1 MIFKCKMC
9 GGTLD
14 VKEGQ
19 SIAECE
25 FCGTKQTIP
34 VTNNEKSFNLH
45 NRANALRLRNEFD
58 KAIIVYENILTDN
71 PDDVE
76 AHWGLLLCK
85 YGIEYVGDPL
95 TGKKIP
101 TCHRTQFDSVFS
113 DPDYKAAIKNADILA
128 REVYESEA
136 KEIDGIQKHILEIS
150 QKEERFDVFLCYKE
164 TDENGQRTI
173 DSVIAQD
180 VYSALTQKGYKVFFS
195 RITLETKLGE
205 MYEPYIFAALN
216 SAKVMLVIGTKES
229 YFNAVWVRNEWSR
242 FIKIME
248 RDHDKYLIPCYKDMD
263 AYDLPMEMASFQAQD
278 MGKIGF
284 LQDLLYGIDK
294 LFGKTARSVKT
305 EEKPTTVIQNSV
317 NCSALLER
325 AQILI
330 EDGDTKKADSLLEK
344 VLNNDPKNAKAYFYK
359 LLIDLNVKSADE
371 LNNFTRQISSEPNY
385 IKAYRFA
392 DENFKKELN
401 EYSSKITENIELEEK
416 ESKYQSATSLLNSK
430 HYEEALQKFETLIG
444 YKDVDTL
451 ISKCRNAIEKHNL
464 SIYDRAINLINEYKY
479 ADAIYLLKQISNYKE
494 SDGLL
499 KKCEIWRKQE
509 NVYRSAVLLA
519 DNDTINSLSGAVKQ
533 LKQIGEYR
541 DSLTLAEKYNQRII
555 EIKRASAIK
564 KSKTIR
570 FIKIASPIVAA
581 VIAFTL
587 LTSYLFIPLT
597 KYNQAEKA
605 YKNGD
610 YDTAISLYD
619 DLYRNHHDFKN
630 AASKI
635 NPTKYKK
642 ADSFVENGEF
652 TEAQKIFEE
661 LGDFENSADRVNL
674 TKASENFSNGNYID
688 GINLVVRTGGIV
700 NVTFGTDGGAEIP
713 NKRFYDTII
722 TSENILSAVKV
733 GYTFVKWEISEWN
746 VDTTPSTYDRY
757 KASITLKAV
766 YAANSYNLAYELN
779 GGACDNLTEEY
790 VFGAGAELPVPARK
804 GYTFDGW
811 SFGEN
816 ERFFAMPAETF
827 GDKKLYAN
835 WTANAYT
842 ITYNANG
849 GTLDDNAQSVV
860 YDSNV
865 TLKTPSRDAYTFAGW
880 YNGDVLVSSGVWTIA
895 DNVTLVAR
903 WTKINFKITYNLNGG
918 TNDGDNPLSYVI
930 SEKDITIN
938 DPAKTGYTFLGWSVS
953 DSNEKRENY
962 VIEAGVWGDLS
973 LTANWQANTYAITYD
988 YNDGATEK
996 TTQNV
1001 TFDSAYKLIVP
1012 TRNGYDFN
1020 GWYIGDEKITDGTYK
1035 TASDIIL
1042 KATWKIITYTISYD
1056 LGGGTVATA
1065 NSTKYTVE
1073 TATFTLNN
1081 PTKTGYTF
1089 TGWILGDSDVKNL
1102 TAVIEKGSFG
1112 DLTFTACYAANNY
1125 TLSFNVNGGDESIT
1139 AITVTYDKSF
1149 TLPTPVRTGYTFDGW
1164 VYNGNKI
1171 TNGIWKYTDNIK
1183 LSAQWVANDDTTYS
1197 VEHYLE
1203 NADNDK
1209 YTLVY
1214 TDKFTGTTDSSV
1226 TPKVNTYDH
1235 FTSPSTKTVTISP
1248 DGNLVVRYFYTRKS
1262 YTVSFFSNGGKSI
1275 LPKTQKYESTLSVNT
1290 FRIGYDFGGWYYE
1303 ESLNNLFSGKMSGEN
1318 FNLYAYWLGE
1328 TLTNEFE
1335 YKIEDSVA
1343 TITKFTG
1350 KSTNVVIPTYI
1361 NDTVVSV
1368 IGNRAFENCTELKN
1382 ITLTDG
1388 YIETIEGGAFY
1399 NCTGLTS
1406 VVIPDSVQSMGI
1418 ETFAGCSNLESLT
1431 IPFVGAKSGVK
1442 STDSEIYSFGYIF
1455 GMIEYANSYSSR
1467 QHTKYDNG
1475 KTRTDDYRLPMS
1487 LKTVN
1492 VSGGEILDYAFEN
1505 CTYIETIS
1513 VPDSI
1518 TQIGESAFSGC
1529 VYLKSFDIPSGV
1541 TEIKQETFKSC
1552 ESLVSI
1558 TVPAN
1563 VTTLDDNC
1571 FSYCTS
1577 LTNIT
1582 LPDGLQ
1588 KIDFYAFEGC
1598 KSLTNIVIPDSV
1610 TEISP
1615 GVFANCESL
1624 ESLTVP
1630 FCSFEWGTYE
1640 YSLTYW
1646 FNSVNNGDKYD
1657 ESQYYMATKC
1667 SKDPS
1672 YGYMESDY
1680 ALIPLCLNR
1689 VVLTQGESV
1698 WGFVGLSS
1706 LTSVVLPDTVKNI
1719 EDRAFLNCTNLNSI
1733 NLPTNLQQIGASAFS
1748 GCAKLERIDIP
1759 DSVTEISASAFSIC
1773 YGIKSIKLPNNIK
1786 KIEDSVFYHC
1796 SSIESISI
1804 PDNVQLLG
1812 ASCFSNCSSLSNISF
1827 GNGVDYIG
1835 ESAFTYC
1842 LSLENL
1848 DIPNNITYIGK
1859 NAFKA
1864 CSNLRSITL
1873 GTGLTTIDNNAFY
1886 QCDNIVNVN
1895 IDDLSKWCNIR
1906 FESPQANPT
1915 FYARSFSLNG
1925 VKIADLNIP
1934 LDITTIAA
1942 YTFVNCTE
1950 LKSVTIPST
1959 VQSIGSSAFSG
1970 CENLTS
1976 LNLSNGLQKIGIRS
1990 FENCFG
1996 LTQVNIPNTVTSIE
2010 NQAFRYCKKLWN
2022 VSLSGTLVK
2031 IGDGAFWDCVS
2042 LVSIVIPETVTSI
2055 VGDAFSGCY
2064 KLIEVINNS
2073 SALSINKGDGE
2084 KSGFVAYNALK
2095 VIKGE
2100 SEIVNCDD
2108 YLFYTFE
2115 NVHYLVGYT
2124 GNDENIVLPSD
2135 YNGESYTVYK
2145 CAFAYQDS
2153 INSITYQTGIDCI
2166 QESAFMG
2173 CNNIQSLYIESIE
2186 EWCSI
2191 SFSGAIAYD
2200 YSLYVDNAL
2209 VSDLIIPETVTT
2221 LNSYV
2226 FAGCASI
2233 TTLTIPATVTEINN
2247 GAFDNCVGLKHVN
2260 MLANVHYLKQATF
2273 FSCINLESI
2282 ILSDSVHSI
2291 EHGVFYDCRNL
2302 KNVYCLGELP
2312 TATESDN
2319 SCYISADK
2327 YLYRQEQPT
2336 ISGNYWHYDTDGITP
2351 KIWEI
2356 ETHG

>member
-34 VTNNEKSFNLH
+34 VIDNEKSFNLH

-71 PDDVE
+71 PDDAE

-85 YGIEYVGDPL
+85 YGIEYVDDPL

-113 DPDYKAAIKNADILA
+113 DSDYKAAIKNADVLA
-128 REVYESEA
+128 REVYETEA

-150 QKEERFDVFLCYKE
+150 QKEERFDVFICYKE
-164 TDENGQRTI
+164 SDENGRRTI

-180 VYSALTQKGYKVFFS
+180 LYSALTQKGYKVFFS
-195 RITLETKLGE
+195 KITLETKLGE

-216 SAKVMLVIGTKES
+216 SAKVMLVIGTKEA

-294 LFGKTARSVKT
+294 LFGKTARPVKV
-305 EEKPTTVIQNSV
+305 EEKPTAVIQNGV
-317 NCSALLER
+317 NYSALLER

-371 LNNFTRQISSEPNY
+371 LNNFTRRISDEPNY
-385 IKAYRFA
+385 IKAYRYA
-392 DENFKKELN
+392 DAAMKAELDG
-401 EYSSKITENIELEEK
+401 YSSRIEENIKRQKQEELYERCIKLYQFSNEK
-416 ESKYQSATSLLNSK
+416 YALEAANGFQKLGDYKDSRAYYERCVARLEKAYDEAVNYIKNYNYSDAACLLEDIK
-430 HYEEALQKFETLIG
+430 G
-444 YKDVDTL
+444 YKDSVQL
-451 ISKCRNAIEKHNL
+451 IENCCALRN
-464 SIYDRAINLINEYKY
+464 
-479 ADAIYLLKQISNYKE
+479 KE
-494 SDGLL
+494 A
-499 KKCEIWRKQE
+499 
-509 NVYRSAVLLA
+509 VYRSAGFARYDSV
-519 DNDTINSLSGAVKQ
+519 NSLSAAIER
-533 LKQIGEYR
+533 LKTIGDYR
-541 DSLTLAEKYNQRII
+541 DSATIIEKYNQRIN
-555 EIKRASAIK
+555 EIKQREEISK
-564 KSKTIR
+564 KRKTR

-581 VIAFTL
+581 IIAFTL
-587 LTSYLFIPLT
+587 LTVYLFIPLT
-597 KYNQAEKA
+597 KYNKAERA
-605 YKNGD
+605 YKNGN
-610 YDTAISLYD
+610 YDTAIALYD

-635 NPTKYKK
+635 KQTKYKK
-642 ADSFVENGEF
+642 ADTLVKAGKYGEAKDIFV
-652 TEAQKIFEE
+652 T
-661 LGDFENSADRVNL
+661 LGNYKNSADRIYL
-674 TKASENFSNGNYID
+674 TKASESFSNGNYID
-688 GINLVVRTGGIV
+688 GINFVVIKADGV
-700 NVTFGTDGGAEIP
+700 VDVTFDTDGGTEMS
-713 NKRFYDTII
+713 NKRFFGNTEV
-722 TSENILSAVKV
+722 TSKNIPSAVKV
-733 GYTFVKWEISEWN
+733 GYTFVEWKISEWN
-746 VDTTPSTYDRY
+746 VDTNSTENSTY

-849 GTLDDNAQSVV
+849 GTLDDNAQPVV

-903 WTKINFKITYNLNGG
+903 WTKINFKINYNLNGG
-918 TNDGDNPLSYVI
+918 TNDGNNPLSYVI

-962 VIEAGVWGDLS
+962 VIEAGAWGDLS

-1035 TASDIIL
+1035 TASDITL

-1081 PTKTGYTF
+1081 PTKTGYAF
-1089 TGWILGDSDVKNL
+1089 TGWIFGDSDVKNL

-1149 TLPTPVRTGYTFDGW
+1149 TLPTPARTGYTFVGW
-1164 VYNGNKI
+1164 YNGVNVVAD
-1171 TNGIWKYTDNIK
+1171 GIWKYVKNIE
-1183 LSAQWVANDDTTYS
+1183 LTAQWTANDDTAYR
-1197 VEHYLE
+1197 VEHWLE
-1203 NADNDK
+1203 NADDDE
-1209 YTLVY
+1209 YTLMNA
-1214 TDKFTGTTDSSV
+1214 DELTGMSDSV
-1226 TPKVNTYDH
+1226 IMPQVCTYEH
-1235 FTSPSTKTVTISP
+1235 FKSPDVQAVTILP
-1248 DGNLVVRYFYTRKS
+1248 KGDLVVKYYYTRNT
-1262 YTVSFFSNGGKSI
+1262 YTVSFVTNGVYAPSV
-1275 LPKTQKYESTLSVNT
+1275 TQKYDSTLSVGVVRT
-1290 FRIGYDFGGWYYE
+1290 GYEFGGWYYE
-1303 ESLNNLFSGKMSGEN
+1303 PSLTTLFSGKMSGED
-1318 FNLYAYWLGE
+1318 FTLYAYWLGE
-1328 TLTNEFE
+1328 TITSEFE
-1335 YKIEDSVA
+1335 YKIEGSVA
-1343 TITKFTG
+1343 TITKFIG
-1350 KSTNVVIPTYI
+1350 NSTDVVVPTYI

-1388 YIETIEGGAFY
+1388 YIKTIEGGAFY

-1431 IPFVGAKSGVK
+1431 IPFVGAQSGVRV
-1442 STDSEIYSFGYIF
+1442 SSPLIYPFSYIF
-1455 GMIEYANSYSSR
+1455 GTTEFENSYSVY
-1467 QHTKYDNG
+1467 QDYIDANKENNG
-1475 KTRTDDYRLPMS
+1475 KYTRDRELPSS
-1487 LKTVN
+1487 LKSVTVTNGEVTPFAFQSCWSIENINFNRN
-1492 VSGGEILDYAFEN
+1492 VS
-1505 CTYIETIS
+1505 
-1513 VPDSI
+1513 V
-1518 TQIGESAFSGC
+1518 IGESAFERCYKLKDFVLPSNLEVINKKAFYYCGGLLS
-1529 VYLKSFDIPSGV
+1529 VNIPNGVNYLGEWAYAYCSDLQ
-1541 TEIKQETFKSC
+1541 EI
-1552 ESLVSI
+1552 
-1558 TVPAN
+1558 N
-1563 VTTLDDNC
+1563 
-1571 FSYCTS
+1571 
-1577 LTNIT
+1577 
-1582 LPDGLQ
+1582 LPD
-1588 KIDFYAFEGC
+1588 
-1598 KSLTNIVIPDSV
+1598 SLKTIESCVFMHCMNLTEVVIPDSV
-1610 TEISP
+1610 VNIS
-1615 GVFANCESL
+1615 GGIFGECESL
-1624 ESLTVP
+1624 ESITIPYIGYFRDNNQYSIASWFTNAYNIYDSSKYYKVSTFYKNPEEGIVSDGETYVPLALRSVKLTA
-1630 FCSFEWGTYE
+1630 EET
-1640 YSLTYW
+1640 
-1646 FNSVNNGDKYD
+1646 
-1657 ESQYYMATKC
+1657 
-1667 SKDPS
+1667 
-1672 YGYMESDY
+1672 
-1680 ALIPLCLNR
+1680 I
-1689 VVLTQGESV
+1689 
-1698 WGFVGLSS
+1698 WGFTYLSG
-1706 LTSVVLPDTVKNI
+1706 LTSVTLPETTKIID
-1719 EDRAFLNCTNLNSI
+1719 DRAFLNCVNLKTI
-1733 NLPTNLQQIGASAFS
+1733 NLPTNVERIGVSAFS
-1748 GCAKLERIDIP
+1748 GCNNLI
-1759 DSVTEISASAFSIC
+1759 EISLPVRLQEIGKSAFRDCSAIESLH
-1773 YGIKSIKLPNNIK
+1773 IPVNIK
-1786 KIEDSVFYHC
+1786 CILDDTFYNC
-1796 SSIESISI
+1796 KALSSI
-1804 PDNVQLLG
+1804 
-1812 ASCFSNCSSLSNISF
+1812 SF
-1827 GNGVDYIG
+1827 DSGLDYIG
-1835 ESAFTYC
+1835 ESAFAFC
-1842 LSLENL
+1842 SSLEKL
-1848 DIPNNITYIGK
+1848 AIPNNVTYVGK
-1859 NAFKA
+1859 NAFKS
-1864 CSNLRSITL
+1864 CLNLRSITL
-1873 GTGLTTIDNNAFY
+1873 GAGLTCIDYDAFY
-1886 QCDNIVNVN
+1886 QCVNIENVC

-1906 FESPQANPT
+1906 FESSQANPT
-1915 FYARSFSLNG
+1915 YYAKSFSLNG
-1925 VKIADLNIP
+1925 AKIVDLNIP
-1934 LDITTIAA
+1934 SDITTIAA
-1942 YTFVNCTE
+1942 YTFVNCAE
-1950 LKSVTIPST
+1950 LKSVTIPSS
-1959 VQSIGSSAFSG
+1959 VQIIGSSAFSG
-1970 CENLTS
+1970 CENLMS
-1976 LNLSNGLQKIGIRS
+1976 LNLSDGLQEIGNRS
-1990 FENCFG
+1990 FENCFA

-2010 NQAFRYCKKLWN
+2010 NQAFRNCKKLWD
-2022 VSLSGTLVK
+2022 VSLSEALVK
-2031 IGDGAFWDCVS
+2031 IGDGAFWGCVS
-2042 LVSIVIPETVTSI
+2042 LVSIIIPKTVTTI
-2055 VGDAFSGCY
+2055 AGEAFSGCY
-2064 KLIEVINNS
+2064 KLVEVINNS
-2073 SALSINKGDGE
+2073 TLTINKGDGE

-2095 VIKGE
+2095 VIKGI
-2100 SEIVNCDD
+2100 SEIVNYND

-2115 NVHYLVGYT
+2115 KVNYLVAYV
-2124 GNDENIVLPSD
+2124 GNDENIVLPCD
-2135 YNGESYTVYK
+2135 YNGENYTIYK

-2173 CNNIQSLYIESIE
+2173 CSNIQSLYIDSIE

-2191 SFSGAIAYD
+2191 SFIGSIANA
-2200 YSLYVDNAL
+2200 YSLYVNNAL
-2209 VSDLIIPETVTT
+2209 ISDLIIPETVTT

-2233 TTLTIPATVTEINN
+2233 TTLTIPATVTEINEF
-2247 GAFDNCVGLKHVN
+2247 AFQDCIGIKSVK
-2260 MLANVHYLKQATF
+2260 MLGEVYYLQQGIFWGCT
-2273 FSCINLESI
+2273 NLESI

-2291 EHGVFYDCRNL
+2291 GHGVFYDCRNL

-2312 TATESDN
+2312 TATDSYN

-2327 YLYRQEQPT
+2327 YLYKQEQPT
-2336 ISGNYWHYDTDGITP
+2336 TSGNYWHYDNNGNPIL
-2351 KIWEI
+2351 W
-2356 ETHG
+2356 

>member
-34 VTNNEKSFNLH
+34 VIDNEKSFNLH

-71 PDDVE
+71 PDDAE

-85 YGIEYVGDPL
+85 YGIEYVDDPL

-113 DPDYKAAIKNADILA
+113 DPDYKAAIKNADVLA
-128 REVYESEA
+128 REVYETEA

-150 QKEERFDVFLCYKE
+150 QKEERFDVFICYKE
-164 TDENGQRTI
+164 SDENGRRTI

-180 VYSALTQKGYKVFFS
+180 LYSALTQKGYKVFFS
-195 RITLETKLGE
+195 KITLETKLGE

-216 SAKVMLVIGTKES
+216 SAKVMLVIGTKEA

-294 LFGKTARSVKT
+294 LFGKTARPVKV
-305 EEKPTTVIQNSV
+305 EEKPTAVIQNGV
-317 NCSALLER
+317 NYSALLER

-330 EDGDTKKADSLLEK
+330 EDGDMKKADSLLEK

-371 LNNFTRQISSEPNY
+371 LNNFTRRISDEPNY
-385 IKAYRFA
+385 IKAYRYA
-392 DENFKKELN
+392 DAAMKAELDG
-401 EYSSKITENIELEEK
+401 YSSRIEENINRQKQEELYERCVKLYQFSNEK
-416 ESKYQSATSLLNSK
+416 YALEAANGFQKLGDYKDSRAYYERCVARLEKAYDEAVNYIKNYNYSDAACLLEDIK
-430 HYEEALQKFETLIG
+430 G
-444 YKDVDTL
+444 YKDSVQL
-451 ISKCRNAIEKHNL
+451 IENCCALRN
-464 SIYDRAINLINEYKY
+464 
-479 ADAIYLLKQISNYKE
+479 KE
-494 SDGLL
+494 A
-499 KKCEIWRKQE
+499 
-509 NVYRSAVLLA
+509 VYRSAGFARYDSV
-519 DNDTINSLSGAVKQ
+519 NSLSAAIER
-533 LKQIGEYR
+533 LKTIGDYR
-541 DSLTLAEKYNQRII
+541 DSATIIEKYNQRIN
-555 EIKRASAIK
+555 EIKQREEISK
-564 KSKTIR
+564 KRKIR
-570 FIKIASPIVAA
+570 FIKIALPIVAA
-581 VIAFTL
+581 IIAFTL
-587 LTSYLFIPLT
+587 LTVYLFIPLT
-597 KYNQAEKA
+597 KYNKAERA
-605 YKNGD
+605 YKSGN
-610 YDTAISLYD
+610 YDMAIALYD

-630 AASKI
+630 AGGKI
-635 NPTKYKK
+635 KQTKYKK
-642 ADSFVENGEF
+642 ADTLVKAGKY
-652 TEAQKIFEE
+652 TEAEDIFVT
-661 LGDFENSADRVNL
+661 LGNYKNSVDRWYL
-674 TKASENFSNGNYID
+674 TRASENFSNGDYID
-688 GINLVVRTGGIV
+688 GINFVVIKADGIV
-700 NVTFGTDGGAEIP
+700 DVAFDTDGGVDIP
-713 NKRFYDTII
+713 NKRFSIHRYATAADIP
-722 TSENILSAVKV
+722 SAEKV

-746 VDTTPSTYDRY
+746 VDTTPKENNKYV
-757 KASITLKAV
+757 ASITLKAV
-766 YAANSYNLAYELN
+766 YAANSYNLTYELN
-779 GGACDNLTEEY
+779 GGECDKLSNTY
-790 VFGAGAELPVPARK
+790 IFGASAELPVPARK

-835 WTANAYT
+835 WMANAYT

-880 YNGDVLVSSGVWTIA
+880 YNGDVLVSSGVWAIA
-895 DNVTLVAR
+895 DNVILVAR

-918 TNDGDNPLSYVI
+918 TNDGNNPLSYVI

-953 DSNEKRENY
+953 GSKEKRENY
-962 VIEAGVWGDLS
+962 VIEAGAWGDLS

-1035 TASDIIL
+1035 TASDITL

-1089 TGWILGDSDVKNL
+1089 TGWVFGDSDVKNL
-1102 TAVIEKGSFG
+1102 TVVIEKGSFG
-1112 DLTFTACYAANNY
+1112 NLIFTACYAANNY
-1125 TLSFNVNGGDESIT
+1125 TLSFNVNGGNESIT

-1149 TLPTPVRTGYTFDGW
+1149 TLPTPARTGYTFVGW
-1164 VYNGNKI
+1164 YNGVNVVAD
-1171 TNGIWKYTDNIK
+1171 GIWKYVENIE
-1183 LSAQWVANDDTTYS
+1183 LTAQWTANDDTAYR
-1197 VEHYLE
+1197 VEHWLE
-1203 NADNDK
+1203 NADDDE
-1209 YTLVY
+1209 YTLIE
-1214 TDKFTGTTDSSV
+1214 TQNCSGISDDSI
-1226 TPKVNTYDH
+1226 TPTVKTYDH
-1235 FTSPSTKTVTISP
+1235 FASPDAQTVTISP
-1248 DGNLVVRYFYTRKS
+1248 DGSLVLKYYYTRNT
-1262 YTVSFFSNGGKSI
+1262 YTVSFVTNGVYAPSV
-1275 LPKTQKYESTLSVNT
+1275 TQKYDSTLSVGVVRT
-1290 FRIGYDFGGWYYE
+1290 GYEFGGWYYE
-1303 ESLNNLFSGKMSGEN
+1303 PSLTTLFSGKMSGED
-1318 FNLYAYWLGE
+1318 FTLYAYWLGE
-1328 TLTNEFE
+1328 TITSEFE
-1335 YKIEDSVA
+1335 YKIEGSVA
-1343 TITKFTG
+1343 TITKFIG
-1350 KSTNVVIPTYI
+1350 NSTDVVVPTYI

-1388 YIETIEGGAFY
+1388 YIKTIEGGAFY

-1406 VVIPDSVQSMGI
+1406 VVIPDSVKSMGI

-1455 GMIEYANSYSSR
+1455 GTIEYTNSYFSR

-1475 KTRTDDYRLPMS
+1475 KIRTDDYRLPMS

-1492 VSGGEILDYAFEN
+1492 VSGGEILDYAFES
-1505 CTYIETIS
+1505 CMYIENIS
-1513 VPDSI
+1513 IPNFI

-1529 VYLKSFDIPSGV
+1529 VYLKSFDIPRGV
-1541 TEIKQETFKSC
+1541 NKIKQETFKSC
-1552 ESLVSI
+1552 VSLISI
-1558 TVPAN
+1558 TVPSN
-1563 VTTLDDNC
+1563 VTTLGYGC
-1571 FSYCTS
+1571 FSYCES
-1577 LTNIT
+1577 LADIT

-1588 KIDFYAFEGC
+1588 KIDLHVFDGC
-1598 KSLTNIVIPDSV
+1598 KSLKNVVVPDSV

-1624 ESLTVP
+1624 ESITVP

-1657 ESQYYMATKC
+1657 ESKYYRATKC

-1706 LTSVVLPDTVKNI
+1706 LTSVVLPNTVKNI

-1748 GCAKLERIDIP
+1748 GCAKLESINIP
-1759 DSVTEISASAFSIC
+1759 DSVTEISTGAFSSS
-1773 YGIKSIKLPNNIK
+1773 GIKNIKLSNNIK
-1786 KIEDSVFYHC
+1786 KIEDVVFYYC
-1796 SSIESISI
+1796 SNLESIRI
-1804 PDNVQLLG
+1804 PDGVQILG
-1812 ASCFSNCSSLSNISF
+1812 AGCFSNCNSLSDISF

-1842 LSLENL
+1842 SSIKNL
-1848 DIPNNITYIGK
+1848 DIPDNITYIGK

-1864 CSNLRSITL
+1864 CSNLRSITF
-1873 GTGLTTIDNNAFY
+1873 GTGLTTIDHDAFY
-1886 QCDNIVNVN
+1886 QCDGMVNVN
-1895 IDDLSKWCNIR
+1895 IGDLYNWCNIR
-1906 FESPQANPT
+1906 FESSQANPT

-1925 VKIADLNIP
+1925 AKIVDLNIP
-1934 LDITTIAA
+1934 SDITTIAA
-1942 YTFVNCTE
+1942 YTFVNCAE
-1950 LKSVTIPST
+1950 LKSVTIPSS
-1959 VQSIGSSAFSG
+1959 VQNIGMYAFSC
-1970 CENLTS
+1970 CENLMA
-1976 LNLSNGLQKIGIRS
+1976 LNLSDGLQEIGVRA

-1996 LTQVNIPNTVTSIE
+1996 LTQVNMPNTVTAIGSS
-2010 NQAFRYCKKLWN
+2010 FRNCKNLLN
-2022 VSLSGTLVK
+2022 VQLSKSLVK
-2031 IGDGAFWDCVS
+2031 IGYSAFYNCIS
-2042 LVSIVIPETVTSI
+2042 LVSIAIPETVTEI
-2055 VGDAFSGCY
+2055 QNDAFSGCY
-2064 KLIEVINNS
+2064 KLVEIINNS
-2073 SALSINKGDGE
+2073 TLIINKGDNSNNG
-2084 KSGFVAYNALK
+2084 SVAENALN

-2100 SEIVNCDD
+2100 SEIVNYDN

-2115 NVHYLVGYT
+2115 KVNYLVAYV
-2124 GNDENIVLPSD
+2124 GNEENIVLPSD

-2145 CAFAYQDS
+2145 YAFAYQDY

-2173 CNNIQSLYIESIE
+2173 CSNIQSLYIDSIE

-2191 SFSGAIAYD
+2191 SFSGTIANA
-2200 YSLYVDNAL
+2200 YSLYVNNAL
-2209 VSDLIIPETVTT
+2209 ISDLIIPETVTT
-2221 LNSYV
+2221 LNSLV

-2312 TATESDN
+2312 TAAESYN
-2319 SCYISADK
+2319 SYYISADK
-2327 YLYRQEQPT
+2327 YLYKQEQPT
-2336 ISGNYWHYDTDGITP
+2336 TSGNYWHYDNNGNP
-2351 KIWEI
+2351 VIWE
-2356 ETHG
+2356 

>member
-34 VTNNEKSFNLH
+34 VIDNEKSFNLH

-71 PDDVE
+71 PDDAE

-85 YGIEYVGDPL
+85 YGIEYVDDPL

-113 DPDYKAAIKNADILA
+113 DPDYKAVIKNADVLA
-128 REVYESEA
+128 REVYETEA

-150 QKEERFDVFLCYKE
+150 QKEERFDVFICYKE
-164 TDENGQRTI
+164 SDETGRRTI

-180 VYSALTQKGYKVFFS
+180 LYSALTQKGYKVFFS
-195 RITLETKLGE
+195 KITLETKLGE

-216 SAKVMLVIGTKES
+216 SAKVMLVIGTKEA

-294 LFGKTARSVKT
+294 LFGKTARPVKV
-305 EEKPTTVIQNSV
+305 EEKPTAVIQNGV
-317 NCSALLER
+317 NYSALLER

-371 LNNFTRQISSEPNY
+371 LNNFTRRISDEPNY
-385 IKAYRFA
+385 IKACRYA
-392 DENFKKELN
+392 DAAMKAELDG
-401 EYSSKITENIELEEK
+401 YSSRIEENVKRQKQEELYERCIKLYKYTDAGYALEAANGFQKLGDYKDSQAYYERCVARLEK
-416 ESKYQSATSLLNSK
+416 AYDEAVNYIKNYNYSDAACLLDDIK
-430 HYEEALQKFETLIG
+430 G
-444 YKDVDTL
+444 YKDSVQL
-451 ISKCRNAIEKHNL
+451 IENCCALRN
-464 SIYDRAINLINEYKY
+464 
-479 ADAIYLLKQISNYKE
+479 KE
-494 SDGLL
+494 A
-499 KKCEIWRKQE
+499 
-509 NVYRSAVLLA
+509 VYRSAVSLTRY
-519 DNDTINSLSGAVKQ
+519 DSVNSLSAAIER
-533 LKQIGEYR
+533 LKTIGDYR
-541 DSLTLAEKYNQRII
+541 DSATLIEKYNQRIN
-555 EIKRASAIK
+555 EIKQREEISK
-564 KSKTIR
+564 KRKIR
-570 FIKIASPIVAA
+570 FIKIALPIVAA
-581 VIAFTL
+581 IIAFTL
-587 LTSYLFIPLT
+587 LTVYLFIPLT
-597 KYNQAEKA
+597 KYNKAERA
-605 YKNGD
+605 YKSGN
-610 YDTAISLYD
+610 YDTAIALYD

-630 AASKI
+630 AGGKI
-635 NPTKYKK
+635 KQTKYKK
-642 ADSFVENGEF
+642 ADTLVKAGKY
-652 TEAQKIFEE
+652 TEAEDIFVT
-661 LGDFENSADRVNL
+661 LGNYKNSVDRWYL
-674 TKASENFSNGNYID
+674 TRASENFSNGDYID
-688 GINLVVRTGGIV
+688 GINFVVIKADGIV
-700 NVTFGTDGGAEIP
+700 NVRFDTDGGREMS
-713 NKRFYDTII
+713 NKRFFGNTEVI
-722 TSENILSAVKV
+722 SKNIPSAEKV

-746 VDTTPSTYDRY
+746 VGTTLTDYDKY
-757 KASITLKAV
+757 NASITLKAV
-766 YAANSYNLAYELN
+766 YVANSYNLAYELN
-779 GGACDNLTEEY
+779 GGAGNNLTEEY

-849 GTLDDNAQSVV
+849 GTLDDNTQSVV

-880 YNGDVLVSSGVWTIA
+880 YNGDVLVSSGVWAIA

-903 WTKINFKITYNLNGG
+903 WTKNNFKIAYNLNGG
-918 TNDGDNPLSYVI
+918 TNDGNNPLSYVI

-962 VIEAGVWGDLS
+962 VIEAGAWGDLS

-988 YNDGATEK
+988 YNDGATAK

-1035 TASDIIL
+1035 TASDITL

-1081 PTKTGYTF
+1081 PTKMGYAF
-1089 TGWILGDSDVKNL
+1089 MGWIFGDSDVKNL

-1112 DLTFTACYAANNY
+1112 NLIFTACYTANNY

-1149 TLPTPVRTGYTFDGW
+1149 TLPTPARTGYTFVGW
-1164 VYNGNKI
+1164 YNGVNVVAD
-1171 TNGIWKYTDNIK
+1171 GIWKYVENIE
-1183 LSAQWVANDDTTYS
+1183 LTAQWTANDDTAYR
-1197 VEHYLE
+1197 VEHWLE
-1203 NADNDK
+1203 NADDGE
-1209 YTLVY
+1209 YTLINA
-1214 TDKFTGTTDSSV
+1214 DELTGTSDSV
-1226 TPKVNTYDH
+1226 VMPQVCTYEH
-1235 FTSPSTKTVTISP
+1235 FKSPDVQAVTILP
-1248 DGNLVVRYFYTRKS
+1248 DGSLVVKYYYIRNT
-1262 YTVSFFSNGGKSI
+1262 YTVSFVTNGVYAPSV
-1275 LPKTQKYESTLSVNT
+1275 TQKYDSTLSVGVVRT
-1290 FRIGYDFGGWYYE
+1290 GYEFGGWYYE
-1303 ESLNNLFSGKMSGEN
+1303 PSLTTLFSGKMSGKD
-1318 FNLYAYWLGE
+1318 FTLYAYWLGE
-1328 TLTNEFE
+1328 TITSEFE
-1335 YKIEDSVA
+1335 YKIEGSVA
-1343 TITKFTG
+1343 TITKFIG
-1350 KSTNVVIPTYI
+1350 NSTDVVVPTYI

-1388 YIETIEGGAFY
+1388 YIKTIEGGAFY

-1455 GMIEYANSYSSR
+1455 GTIEYTNSYFSR

-1475 KTRTDDYRLPMS
+1475 KIRTDDYRLPMS

-1492 VSGGEILDYAFEN
+1492 VSGGEILDYAFES
-1505 CTYIETIS
+1505 CMYIENIS
-1513 VPDSI
+1513 IPNFI

-1529 VYLKSFDIPSGV
+1529 VYLKSFDIPHGV

-1552 ESLVSI
+1552 VSLISI
-1558 TVPAN
+1558 TVPSN
-1563 VTTLDDNC
+1563 VTTLGYGC
-1571 FSYCTS
+1571 FSYCES
-1577 LTNIT
+1577 LADIT

-1588 KIDFYAFEGC
+1588 KIDLHVFDGC
-1598 KSLTNIVIPDSV
+1598 KSLKNVVVPDSV

-1657 ESQYYMATKC
+1657 ESKYYRATKC

-1719 EDRAFLNCTNLNSI
+1719 EDRAFLNCTKLNSI

-1748 GCAKLERIDIP
+1748 GCAKLESINIP
-1759 DSVTEISASAFSIC
+1759 DSVTEISTGAFSSS
-1773 YGIKSIKLPNNIK
+1773 GIKNIKLSNNIK
-1786 KIEDSVFYHC
+1786 KIEDVVFYYC
-1796 SSIESISI
+1796 SNLESIRI
-1804 PDNVQLLG
+1804 PDGVQILG
-1812 ASCFSNCSSLSNISF
+1812 AGCFSNCNSLSDISF

-1842 LSLENL
+1842 SSLENL
-1848 DIPNNITYIGK
+1848 DIPDNITYIGK

-1864 CSNLRSITL
+1864 CSNFRSITF
-1873 GTGLTTIDNNAFY
+1873 GTGLTTIDHDAFY
-1886 QCDNIVNVN
+1886 QCDGMVNVN
-1895 IDDLSKWCNIR
+1895 IGDLYNWCNIR
-1906 FESPQANPT
+1906 FESSRANPT
-1915 FYARSFSLNG
+1915 YYARSFSLNG
-1925 VKIADLNIP
+1925 AKIVDLNIP
-1934 LDITTIAA
+1934 SDITTISAF
-1942 YTFVNCTE
+1942 TFVNCTE
-1950 LKSVTIPST
+1950 LKSVTIPSS
-1959 VQSIGSSAFSG
+1959 VQDIGMYAFSG

-1976 LNLSNGLQKIGIRS
+1976 LNLSDGLQEIGVRA

-1996 LTQVNIPNTVTSIE
+1996 LTQVNMPNTVTAIGSS
-2010 NQAFRYCKKLWN
+2010 FRNCKNLLNVKL
-2022 VSLSGTLVK
+2022 SKSLVK
-2031 IGDGAFWDCVS
+2031 IGYSAFYNCIS
-2042 LVSIVIPETVTSI
+2042 LVSIAIPETVTEI
-2055 VGDAFSGCY
+2055 QNDAFSGCY
-2064 KLIEVINNS
+2064 KLVEIINNS
-2073 SALSINKGDGE
+2073 TLIINKGDNSNNG
-2084 KSGFVAYNALK
+2084 SVAENALN

-2100 SEIVNCDD
+2100 SEIVNYDN

-2115 NVHYLVGYT
+2115 KVNYLVAYV
-2124 GNDENIVLPSD
+2124 GNEENIVLPSD

-2145 CAFAYQDS
+2145 YAFAYQDC
-2153 INSITYQTGIDCI
+2153 IRDITYRTGIDCI
-2166 QESAFMG
+2166 QENAFTG
-2173 CNNIQSLYIESIE
+2173 CGNIQSLYIDSIE

-2191 SFSGAIAYD
+2191 SFIGSIANA
-2200 YSLYVDNAL
+2200 YSLYLNNAL
-2209 VSDLIIPETVTT
+2209 ISDLIIPETVTT

-2233 TTLTIPATVTEINN
+2233 TTLTIPATVTEINEF
-2247 GAFDNCVGLKHVN
+2247 AFQDCIGIKSVK
-2260 MLANVHYLKQATF
+2260 MLGEVYYLQQGIFWGCT
-2273 FSCINLESI
+2273 NLESI
-2282 ILSDSVHSI
+2282 ILSDSAHSI
-2291 EHGVFYDCRNL
+2291 GHGVFYDCRNL

-2312 TATESDN
+2312 TATDSYN

-2327 YLYRQEQPT
+2327 YLYKQEQPT
-2336 ISGNYWHYDTDGITP
+2336 TSGNYWHYDSNGNP
-2351 KIWEI
+2351 VIWE
-2356 ETHG
+2356 